1 MTIQICD
8 FVNFKNNRYVLI
20 DCEKGKSV
28 IDSAEFDLE
37 WKICDTSCH
46 RGYTAEYF
54 VEDNVLYGI
63 KTVDAYYGEDDGEN
77 SEKTR
82 MSYTGSVVIG
92 DGSFGDF
99 LECCLGCSEAYEL
112 YFENGVLAEVN
123 DLSEMLNEWAE
134 QTKESDCMKQLEAER
149 AFLKK
154 HLKYEYGQN
163 YKWR

>member
-1 MTIQICD
+1 MTIQVCD
-8 FVNFKNNRYVLI
+8 FVNFKNSRYVLF

-28 IDSAEFDLE
+28 IDSADFDLKG
-37 WKICDTSCH
+37 KISSTDCH

-54 VEDNVLYGI
+54 IEDNVLYGI
-63 KTVDAYYGEDDGEN
+63 KTVDMYSDEEKC

-82 MSYTGSVVIG
+82 MSYTGSMVIG

-99 LECCLGCSEAYEL
+99 LESCLGCSEAYEL
-112 YFENGVLAEVN
+112 YFENGALAEVN
-123 DLSEMLNEWAE
+123 DLSEMLAVWKE
-134 QTKESDCMKQLEAER
+134 QDKPDDCLKQLEFER

-154 HLKYEYGQN
+154 YLKYEYGQN